1 METSEKVSVNMN
13 IATLSQIDLLVDKGY
28 YSNRS
33 DFINQSVRQTL
44 NEKRSVI
51 EEVSRQQ
58 NDLDFWWFVGVMVLE
73 KENLLKAREK
83 KTKIKIKGYGLLALG
98 GELDD
103 LVIENVES
111 IAVKGKVIC
120 SDSIFRYGETPLGRK
135 GAPAQRK
142 AFAALPAGQ
151 A

>member
-33 DFINQSVRQTL
+33 DFINQSVRQAL
-44 NEKRSVI
+44 HEMRSVI
-51 EEVSRQQ
+51 EEMSKQQ
-58 NDLDFWWFVGVMVLE
+58 NDLDFSWFIGVMSLE
-73 KENLLKAREK
+73 KEELLKAKENQI
-83 KTKIKIKGYGLLALG
+83 KIKIKGYGLLVIDSV
-98 GELDD
+98 LDD

-120 SDSIFRYGETPLGRK
+120 SDRIKKHFKIR
-135 GAPAQRK
+135 
-142 AFAALPAGQ
+142 
-151 A
+151 

>member
-33 DFINQSVRQTL
+33 DFINQAVRQAL
-44 NEKRSVI
+44 NEKKSVI
-51 EEVSRQQ
+51 EETSKQQ
-58 NDLDFWWFVGVMVLE
+58 NDLDFRWFIGVMALE
-73 KENLLKAREK
+73 KEELLKSK
-83 KTKIKIKGYGLLALG
+83 GNQVKIKIKGYGLLG
-98 GELDD
+98 IDSELDD

-120 SDSIFRYGETPLGRK
+120 SDRIKKHFK
-135 GAPAQRK
+135 IQ
-142 AFAALPAGQ
+142 
-151 A
+151 

>member
-1 METSEKVSVNMN
+1 METIEKVSVNMN

-58 NDLDFWWFVGVMVLE
+58 NDLDFWWFVGIMVLE
-73 KENLLKAREK
+73 KEDLLKAREK

-111 IAVKGKVIC
+111 IAVKGKIIC
-120 SDSIFRYGETPLGRK
+120 SDRIREHFQIR
-135 GAPAQRK
+135 
-142 AFAALPAGQ
+142 
-151 A
+151 

>member
-73 KENLLKAREK
+73 KEDLLKAREK

-120 SDSIFRYGETPLGRK
+120 SDRIREHFQIR
-135 GAPAQRK
+135 
-142 AFAALPAGQ
+142 
-151 A
+151 